1 MINASDI
8 IHLSPKAF
16 WDVDMT
22 TLDYSKQSDY
32 IIRKVFEHGSWDD
45 ILEVTAYYGNEKI
58 LHTLTMASY
67 LRGNT
72 LFFASQF
79 LNIPIQQF
87 KCFTTKQYHPA

>member
-32 IIRKVFEHGSWDD
+32 IIRKVF
-45 ILEVTAYYGNEKI
+45 EVTAYYGNEKI